1 MSDVVTKGDAR
12 TGGRAVSVV
21 LGAVCVGFVFF
32 RFVGAAQS
40 ETLAWSAAVDFLL
53 LPLLLLG
60 FLFSLR
66 SFVLARRDVGLTY
79 TLTDDVAGVVVTVTG
94 RGDERRFATSDLVAI
109 QQAFGARPPNQ
120 RWRFVFGTASATWP
134 VRPGIRSEPSFA
146 ALGRT

>member
-1 MSDVVTKGDAR
+1 M
-12 TGGRAVSVV
+12 
-21 LGAVCVGFVFF
+21 CVGFVFF

-53 LPLLLLG
+53 LPVLLLG

-94 RGDERRFATSDLVAI
+94 RGDDRRFATSDLVAI

-120 RWRFVFGTASATWP
+120 RWRFVFCNGQCDVAGDAGDQVGAIICSA
-134 VRPGIRSEPSFA
+134 RPDVMVMPYNEWTGDVV
-146 ALGRT
+146 